1 MSFVIIK
8 GDGLTS
14 AGGGGRSRSYNADFP
29 TLWLECVGRLA
40 QRDGVFSD
48 EKEDSLSWNFL
59 PSALWWRCLEG
70 LCFISFKVSEQNK

>member
-14 AGGGGRSRSYNADFP
+14 ARGGGRSRSYNAEFP
-29 TLWLECVGRLA
+29 TLWLGHVGRLV

-48 EKEDSLSWNFL
+48 EKEDSLSYNFL
-59 PSALWWRCLEG
+59 PSAPW
-70 LCFISFKVSEQNK
+70 